1 MAGDTGEWWAQML
14 EQPDTPIAKLVDDFD
29 VIAAQAIPY
38 AQLPTRAATAYSAA
52 LRCWSDLGDA
62 TIDSLSGW
70 PKAGAATVRALMG
83 AARDAVA
90 KTSSPE
96 TDQPHDP
103 ASAAGRLLA
112 CLGERDRRVLA
123 ARIWARHPLTQLEVA
138 DQLGV
143 NGTWIYRNQP
153 RAEARFAE
161 LCANPVHLQVFDYAK
176 DLQREIGPIA
186 RDHTITAALEK
197 LGLGVG
203 DEASDLLLYL
213 AGQYKPVGAEGWL
226 ENRSAAG
233 WSTAVAEVE
242 KVFSRS
248 PAPTATLFAR
258 ELAGVGVRRELVVE
272 FVDSLPGLRRF
283 GDKWVRWGT
292 SIAAKAEAILHLNVS
307 HTPASSE
314 MLAAAIGEDHHP
326 RAITQALFED
336 RRFARASRQTWALRE
351 WGLPEYSGVFNEIAQ
366 RIDAAGGTITLAEL
380 VGDITSAFPDVAES
394 SVRTYISTQA
404 FIVKDNTVRR
414 RTSADS
420 WRDIAPLS
428 KARGA
433 FRNGPNQ
440 IRLAVPVTKDVLR
453 GSGQPIHPA
462 VAGALGL
469 KPGQQRMF
477 TGLTDIVIRWQ
488 LSSPRGP
495 SVGTFRPLASA
506 VEAVEG
512 DDLVLVLN
520 SKGGTF
526 DVARIAAGDNLHQR
540 LQMLIA
546 RPKPNPLTA
555 IATSLSCRPDEV
567 TTLLRQR
574 GDTDLADQLQT
585 LENGRISQ

>member
-1 MAGDTGEWWAQML
+1 ML

-29 VIAAQAIPY
+29 AIAAHAIPY
-38 AQLPTRAATAYSAA
+38 AQLPTRASAVYSAQ

-62 TIDSLSGW
+62 TIDSLIGW
-70 PKAGAATVRALMG
+70 PKAGAATVRALIG
-83 AARDAVA
+83 AARNAAA

-96 TDQPHDP
+96 TDQHRDAATA
-103 ASAAGRLLA
+103 ASRLLA
-112 CLGERDRRVLA
+112 CLTERDRRILA
-123 ARIWARHPLTQLEVA
+123 TRMWARHPLTQLELA
-138 DQLGV
+138 SQLGV
-143 NGTWIYRNQP
+143 NGTWIWRNQP
-153 RAEARFAE
+153 RVEARFAE
-161 LCANPVHLQVFDYAK
+161 LCASPLHQQVFDYAK

-186 RDHTITAALEK
+186 REHTITAALEK
-197 LGLGVG
+197 LGL
-203 DEASDLLLYL
+203 DENSEASNLLLYL
-213 AGQYKPVGAEGWL
+213 AGQYKPAGAEGWL

-233 WSTAVAEVE
+233 WATAVAEVD
-242 KVFSRS
+242 KVFNRS

-258 ELAGVGVRRELVVE
+258 ELAGVGVRRDLVVE

-283 GDKWVRWGT
+283 GDKWVRWGK
-292 SIAAKAEAILHLNVS
+292 SIGAKAEAILNLNVS

-314 MLAAAIGEDHHP
+314 MITAAFGEDYHP
-326 RAITQALFED
+326 RAVTEALFD
-336 RRFARASRQTWALRE
+336 DHRFVRATRQTWALRE

-366 RIDAAGGTITLAEL
+366 RIDEAGGAIALAEL
-380 VGDITSAFPDVAES
+380 VGDITTAFPDVAES
-394 SVRTYISTQA
+394 SVRTYVSTQA

-414 RTSADS
+414 RTTADS
-420 WRDIAPLS
+420 WREVAPLS

-462 VAGALGL
+462 VAVALGL
-469 KPGQQRMF
+469 KPGQQRRF
-477 TGLTDIVIRWQ
+477 TGLVDIVIRWQ

-495 SVGTFRPLASA
+495 KVGTLRPLTTA

-512 DDLVLVLN
+512 DELVLVLN

-526 DVARIAAGDNLHQR
+526 DVGRIAANDNLHQR

-546 RPKPNPLTA
+546 RPSPNPLSA
-555 IATSLSCRPDEV
+555 IATSLNCRPNEV
-567 TTLLRQR
+567 ITLLRQR

-585 LENGRISQ
+585 IENGRISE